1 MPLLTNQDHNA
12 RATGTALTY
21 ITIGAILTILAGTSF
36 FFFNEPFADN
46 RILGYVRMATLL
58 IGIVLLGIGL
68 GLGQIART
76 TRAAATPANDQQA
89 TLQAIREDTE
99 AHAEHTK
106 L

>member
-1 MPLLTNQDHNA
+1 MPLLTHQDKEA

-21 ITIGAILTILAGTSF
+21 ITIGAILSVLSGTSF

-46 RILGYVRMATLL
+46 RILGYIRVATLL
-58 IGIVLLGIGL
+58 IGLVLLAIGL
-68 GLGQIART
+68 AVGQIART
-76 TRAAATPANDQQA
+76 SRPVDPEADEEAALHATREQA
-89 TLQAIREDTE
+89 E